1 MDEETEAPGWNAQ
14 TTALVSLL
22 VIALVFVAYVA
33 RAFLIPI
40 AAAVFINFL
49 LSPLVRWLRRA
60 AHLPTAVGAALV
72 MMALIGAL
80 SYSVQSAAGPAGD
93 WVQRMPKLWSQLSAK
108 VESIK
113 QPLQDL
119 SAAGEEIEEMTSLN
133 NEKGGK
139 RRRPLQIAESR
150 GTSYGRTLLTQGWQA
165 ALSLIITLLLSYL
178 MLAAD
183 EAFLHRMVEAAPTLS
198 RKKALVT
205 SIRSV
210 EEAMAA
216 YLGAISAINIG
227 LGIVVGLLLWAAGM
241 PNPALFGGL
250 AAIVNF
256 VPYLGPLVGIGIVGL
271 VAVASFDGFWQMALP
286 PGLYIVANTIEAY
299 AVTPTLLGRRLALN
313 PIVVLVSVLLW
324 GWLWGVIGAFL
335 AIPITMTI
343 WVACNHNPGLRPVAV
358 FLGGEVPHPPEL

>member
-1 MDEETEAPGWNAQ
+1 MDEELEAPGWDAQ

-22 VIALVFVAYVA
+22 VIALVFVAYAA

-49 LSPLVRWLRRA
+49 LSPLVRWLRRV
-60 AHLPTAVGAALV
+60 AHLPSAVGAALV
-72 MMALIGAL
+72 MMALIGTI
-80 SYSVQSAAGPAGD
+80 SYGIQAAAGPAGD
-93 WVQRMPKLWSQLSAK
+93 WVERMPTLWSQLSDK
-108 VESIK
+108 VDSIK

-119 SAAGEEIEEMTSLN
+119 SAAGEEIEKMTRFDD
-133 NEKGGK
+133 GK
-139 RRRPLQIAESR
+139 PKNRRVFEPASA
-150 GTSYGRTLLTQGWQA
+150 SYGRSLLNRGWQA
-165 ALSLIITLLLSYL
+165 ALSLVITLLLSYL

-183 EAFLHRMVEAAPTLS
+183 EAFLHRMVETAPTLS

-205 SIRSV
+205 SMRSV

-227 LGIVVGLLLWAAGM
+227 LGLVVGLLLWAAGM
-241 PNPALFGGL
+241 PNPALFGAL

-256 VPYLGPLVGIGIVGL
+256 VPYIGPLVGIGIVGL
-271 VAVASFDGFWQMALP
+271 VSVATFDGFWHMAIP
-286 PGLYIVANTIEAY
+286 PGLYIIANTIEAY
-299 AVTPTLLGRRLALN
+299 AVTPTLLGRKLALN
-313 PIVVLVSVLLW
+313 PIVVLISVLLW

-343 WVACNHNPGLRPVAV
+343 WVACNHTPALRPVAV
-358 FLGGEVPHPPEL
+358 LLGGEVPEPSET